1 MKLNN
6 SATTKSAYK
15 NCVNEKLAKRDCVLL
30 SRRGRAGEGESAAR
44 GAGITSLIIQGC
56 KFALP
61 VKQCPAWILLVALTA
76 CGGNPSQDAP
86 LQKWQGIEVRVE
98 SRPTPPSPGMNEF
111 LVMATGEHG
120 RPVYDMI
127 VSLRTDDHDEWKQA
141 IQDGQVGVYRRAA
154 EVEPGTRS
162 VLQVQIKH
170 DGTESVLRF
179 PLNLA
184 R

>member
-1 MKLNN
+1 MRLNN
-6 SATTKSAYK
+6 LVT
-15 NCVNEKLAKRDCVLL
+15 AKAEFRKCF
-30 SRRGRAGEGESAAR
+30 RQYAAF
-44 GAGITSLIIQGC
+44 I
-56 KFALP
+56 
-61 VKQCPAWILLVALTA
+61 LVAGLTA
-76 CGGNPSQDAP
+76 CGGDPSQDAP
-86 LQKWQGIEVRVE
+86 VQKWQGMEIRVE
-98 SRPTPPSPGMNEF
+98 SRPSPPSPGMNEF
-111 LVMATGEHG
+111 LVMATGERG
-120 RPVYDMI
+120 RAIYDMI

-170 DGTESVLRF
+170 NGSESILRF

>member
-1 MKLNN
+1 MERYAIPKHLDDP
-6 SATTKSAYK
+6 
-15 NCVNEKLAKRDCVLL
+15 E
-30 SRRGRAGEGESAAR
+30 
-44 GAGITSLIIQGC
+44 LIG
-56 KFALP
+56 FWTL
-61 VKQCPAWILLVALTA
+61 
-76 CGGNPSQDAP
+76 D
-86 LQKWQGIEVRVE
+86 
-98 SRPTPPSPGMNEF
+98 EF
-111 LVMATGEHG
+111 LVMVTGEHG

-170 DGTESVLRF
+170 DGTQSVLRF

>member
-1 MKLNN
+1 MRLNN
-6 SATTKSAYK
+6 LATAITEFK
-15 NCVNEKLAKRDCVLL
+15 KRI
-30 SRRGRAGEGESAAR
+30 RQYAA
-44 GAGITSLIIQGC
+44 A
-56 KFALP
+56 
-61 VKQCPAWILLVALTA
+61 ILVVSLTA
-76 CGGNPSQDAP
+76 CGANPSQDAP
-86 LQKWQGIEVRVE
+86 VQKWQGIEIRVE
-98 SRPTPPSPGMNEF
+98 SRPSPPSPGMNEF
-111 LVMATGEHG
+111 LVMTTGEHG

-170 DGTESVLRF
+170 NGTESVLSF